1 MPHPVLVFVAFGNIP
16 NPTFHFG
23 TVTPLLYLISCC
35 RYLSGNIPL
44 TNAYS
49 GRNGRPLLLRGTK
62 HLLSQGRQRLRVA
75 MAGKKILIVEDE
87 VVQLTALARRLKS
100 AGFEIVAARDGLTAI
115 STARKEQPDLIVLDL
130 GIPAG
135 DGFVVLQR
143 LSLLLNTGTIPV
155 IVLSSRTPIGN
166 RDAALKAGAIAYIHK
181 PVDVPVLLK
190 AINDALGLSPPDPPP
205 APPPPSPQT

>member
-1 MPHPVLVFVAFGNIP
+1 
-16 NPTFHFG
+16 
-23 TVTPLLYLISCC
+23 
-35 RYLSGNIPL
+35 
-44 TNAYS
+44 
-49 GRNGRPLLLRGTK
+49 
-62 HLLSQGRQRLRVA
+62 

-87 VVQLTALARRLKS
+87 NVQLTTLARGLKS
-100 AGFEIVAARDGLTAI
+100 AGFEVVAARDGLTAI

-135 DGFVVLQR
+135 DGFVVMQR
-143 LSLLLNTGTIPV
+143 LQMLINTGTIPI

-181 PVDVPVLLK
+181 PLDMPLLLK

-205 APPPPSPQT
+205 VSSPPEP

>member
-1 MPHPVLVFVAFGNIP
+1 
-16 NPTFHFG
+16 
-23 TVTPLLYLISCC
+23 
-35 RYLSGNIPL
+35 
-44 TNAYS
+44 
-49 GRNGRPLLLRGTK
+49 
-62 HLLSQGRQRLRVA
+62 

-87 VVQLTALARRLKS
+87 VVQLTALARRLKT
-100 AGFEIVAARDGLTAI
+100 AGFEVVAARDGLTAI

-143 LSLLLNTGTIPV
+143 LSMLINTGTIPV

-181 PVDVPVLLK
+181 PLDVPILLK
-190 AINDALGLSPPDPPP
+190 AINDALGISSPEPPP
-205 APPPPSPQT
+205 VPPPPSPAAS

>member
-1 MPHPVLVFVAFGNIP
+1 
-16 NPTFHFG
+16 
-23 TVTPLLYLISCC
+23 
-35 RYLSGNIPL
+35 
-44 TNAYS
+44 
-49 GRNGRPLLLRGTK
+49 
-62 HLLSQGRQRLRVA
+62 

-100 AGFEIVAARDGLTAI
+100 AGFEVVAARDGLTAI
-115 STARKEQPDLIVLDL
+115 STARKEQPDLIVLNL

-143 LSLLLNTGTIPV
+143 LAMLINTGTIPV

-190 AINDALGLSPPDPPP
+190 AINDALGIPSTDAPPQPPP
-205 APPPPSPQT
+205 QPS

>member
-1 MPHPVLVFVAFGNIP
+1 MPNPVLVFSASPITP

-23 TVTPLLYLISCC
+23 TVTLLLCHLSCPG
-35 RYLSGNIPL
+35 YLSGNLRP

-49 GRNGRPLLLRGTK
+49 GQNGPLLRFRGTQ
-62 HLLSQGRQRLRVA
+62 HFLSQRRQRLRVA

-100 AGFEIVAARDGLTAI
+100 AGFEVVAARDGLTAI

-143 LSLLLNTGTIPV
+143 LAMLINTGTIPV

-190 AINDALGLSPPDPPP
+190 TINDALGLSPPDPSPVS
-205 APPPPSPQT
+205 PPSEP

>member
-1 MPHPVLVFVAFGNIP
+1 
-16 NPTFHFG
+16 
-23 TVTPLLYLISCC
+23 
-35 RYLSGNIPL
+35 
-44 TNAYS
+44 
-49 GRNGRPLLLRGTK
+49 
-62 HLLSQGRQRLRVA
+62 

-143 LSLLLNTGTIPV
+143 LSMLINTGTIPI

-181 PVDVPVLLK
+181 PVDIPVLLK
-190 AINDALGLSPPDPPP
+190 TINDALGLSSPDSPPPLPQPPPPP
-205 APPPPSPQT
+205 ADQA

>member
-1 MPHPVLVFVAFGNIP
+1 
-16 NPTFHFG
+16 
-23 TVTPLLYLISCC
+23 
-35 RYLSGNIPL
+35 
-44 TNAYS
+44 
-49 GRNGRPLLLRGTK
+49 
-62 HLLSQGRQRLRVA
+62 

-87 VVQLTALARRLKS
+87 NVQLTTLARGLKS

-135 DGFVVLQR
+135 DGFVVMQR
-143 LSLLLNTGTIPV
+143 LQMLINTGTIPI
-155 IVLSSRTPIGN
+155 IVLSSRTPVGN

-181 PVDVPVLLK
+181 PLDMPLLLK

-205 APPPPSPQT
+205 PSSPPPPPPPSQS